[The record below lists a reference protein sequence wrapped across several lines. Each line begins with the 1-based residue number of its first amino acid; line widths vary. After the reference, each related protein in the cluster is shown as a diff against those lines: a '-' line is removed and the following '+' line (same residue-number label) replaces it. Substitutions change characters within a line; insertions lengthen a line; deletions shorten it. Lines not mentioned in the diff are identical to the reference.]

1 MEEFVVQFQKIELPR
16 LYMRRRRNIW
26 ALPCLLSIS
35 LWKCWAGKSMIFQTL
50 KGIYAS
56 FIFIRLYIN
65 GFEICDDNMSTYG
78 WGVFLGPSL
87 LDHSCRF
94 AFIIQNKKK
103 PNHYEFYEF
112 ILRSGQVQPFLST
125 DLFSLCAPS
134 NPLTP
139 SKTLSSHTL
148 TLTFL
153 GLQGY

>member
-1 MEEFVVQFQKIELPR
+1 
-16 LYMRRRRNIW
+16 MRRRRNFW

-50 KGIYAS
+50 KGIHTS
-56 FIFIRLYIN
+56 FIFLRLYIN

-94 AFIIQNKKK
+94 AFIIKHKHSNY
-103 PNHYEFYEF
+103 HLFCEFM
-112 ILRSGQVQPFLST
+112 LRSGQVQPFLST

-139 SKTLSSHTL
+139 SKTLSSPTL

-153 GLQGY
+153 DLQGYLAEI